1 MAVTEALR
9 QSIILGAVGMSG
21 EVGDDASAFEARVKA
36 NAKRLTGM
44 LSEHSPVAKTIDMID
59 EAKKFPATILYVGK
73 EPKTNRAFVVIKTK
87 PTDDNPDGIE
97 TARTEIVDWA
107 GKSGEAYDFAKQ
119 TRDNL
124 TGHRVFVY
132 IDLQIAKNTGRKVRI
147 LQHVEDL
154 GEDTFI
160 TDADLEA
167 GKARAQKDMRV

>member
-44 LSEHSPVAKTIDMID
+44 LSEHSPVAKAIDMID
-59 EAKKFPATILYVGK
+59 VAKKFPATILYLGK
-73 EPKTNRAFVVIKTK
+73 EPKTNRAFVVLKTK
-87 PTDDNPDGIE
+87 PTDDNPEGIE

-107 GKSGEAYDFAKQ
+107 GKSGESFEFAK
-119 TRDNL
+119 TVRAL
-124 TGHRVFVY
+124 TGHRAFVY
-132 IDLQIAKNTGRKVRI
+132 IELQVAKTGRKVRV
-147 LQHVEDL
+147 LQHIEDL

-160 TDADLEA
+160 TEADFEA
-167 GKARAQKDMRV
+167 GKARAQKDMAV

>member
-59 EAKKFPATILYVGK
+59 EAKKFPATILYLGK
-73 EPKTNRAFVVIKTK
+73 EPKTNRAFVVLKTK
-87 PTDDNPDGIE
+87 PSDENPEGIE
-97 TARTEIVDWA
+97 AARTEIVDWE

-119 TRDNL
+119 TRDL

-132 IDLQIAKNTGRKVRI
+132 IELQIAKGTGRKVRI

-160 TDADLEA
+160 TPEDLAA
-167 GKARAQKDMRV
+167 GKAHAQEKMRA

>member
-87 PTDDNPDGIE
+87 PTDENPEGIE
-97 TARTEIVDWA
+97 TARTEIVDWE
-107 GKSGEAYDFAKQ
+107 GKSGEAFEFGKLAKA
-119 TRDNL
+119 L

-132 IDLQIAKNTGRKVRI
+132 IELQIAKGTGRKVRI

-154 GEDTFI
+154 GEDTFV
-160 TDADLEA
+160 TEDDFAA

>member
-59 EAKKFPATILYVGK
+59 DAKKFPATILYLGK
-73 EPKTNRAFVVIKTK
+73 EPKTNRAFVVLKTK
-87 PTDDNPDGIE
+87 PSDDNPDGIE
-97 TARTEIVDWA
+97 TARTEIVDWE
-107 GKSGEAYDFAKQ
+107 GKSGEAFEFAKQ
-119 TRDNL
+119 TRNL

-132 IDLQIAKNTGRKVRI
+132 IELQIAKGTGRKVRI

-167 GKARAQKDMRV
+167 GKSRAAKDMRV

>member
-21 EVGDDASAFEARVKA
+21 EVGDDAAAFESRVKA

-44 LSEHSPVAKTIDMID
+44 LSEHSPVAKTIDMIE
-59 EAKKFPATILYVGK
+59 EAKKFPATILYLGK

-87 PTDDNPDGIE
+87 PSDDNPDGIE
-97 TARTEIVDWA
+97 TARTEIVDWE
-107 GKSGEAYDFAKQ
+107 GKSGEAFTFAKQ
-119 TRDNL
+119 TRDL

-132 IDLQIAKNTGRKVRI
+132 IELQIAKGTGRKVRI

-154 GEDTFI
+154 GVDTFI
-160 TDADLEA
+160 TDDDLAA